1 MNLSL
6 SKLASNSG
14 MAASTLTRYYND
26 NSGSVGITQGTLE
39 NVARYS
45 GFRPGQ
51 MPGRNINGMAEPD
64 ALLYANDNEPH
75 AGWVDAAVNA
85 AKSGRNGIEAWVM
98 KGGALDGMGVMPG
111 DVVLIDQNR
120 RAKTGD
126 IVIAQIIDPVRGT
139 AETVMRLYQAPFITA
154 HSMRLGPQRPE
165 HVDDDRVSIAG
176 TAIGIIRNPLSH

>member
-6 SKLASNSG
+6 SKLALNAG

-26 NSGSVGITQGTLE
+26 TTGSVGITQTSLE

-51 MPGRNINGMAEPD
+51 MPGRSISGMAEPD
-64 ALLYANDNEPH
+64 ALPYANDNEPRP
-75 AGWVDAAVNA
+75 AWITAAVQA
-85 AKSGRNGIEAWVM
+85 ASNGRNGVEAWIM
-98 KGGALDGMGVMPG
+98 KGGALDGMGIMPG
-111 DVVLIDQNR
+111 DIVIIDQNR
-120 RAKTGD
+120 RPKTGD

-139 AETVMRLYQAPFITA
+139 AETVMRLYQAPFITS

-165 HVDDDRVSIAG
+165 QVDDDRVSIAG
-176 TAIGIIRNPLSH
+176 TAIGIIRHPE